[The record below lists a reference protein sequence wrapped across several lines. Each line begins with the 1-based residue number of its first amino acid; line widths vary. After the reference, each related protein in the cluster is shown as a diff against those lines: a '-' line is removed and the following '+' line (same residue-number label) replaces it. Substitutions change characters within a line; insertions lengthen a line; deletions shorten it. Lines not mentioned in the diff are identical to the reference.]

1 MLDGMAELEEE
12 RLSARVD
19 LTLAARVTGIAAI
32 VLGIDELLVLVANFS
47 ITEQVLAVIG
57 DVGVHWV
64 LRSLWVI
71 SIAATAVA
79 AGGIIVGWRQAPLL
93 WTPGIGLVVLGVLL
107 RWGWWAIDRYT
118 DVWNLGRFT
127 GVDPSD
133 PELLNT
139 FRAME
144 WVDTGVSIVTIAL
157 LLAGGIQLVRTR
169 RRSES
174 PESSDDDGAR

>member
-1 MLDGMAELEEE
+1 MLDGMAEVEEE

-19 LTLAARVTGIAAI
+19 LTLAARVIGIAAI
-32 VLGIDELLVLVANFS
+32 VLGTDELLVLVANFS

-57 DVGVHWV
+57 DVGVHWI

-107 RWGWWAIDRYT
+107 RWGWW
-118 DVWNLGRFT
+118 
-127 GVDPSD
+127 
-133 PELLNT
+133 
-139 FRAME
+139 
-144 WVDTGVSIVTIAL
+144 
-157 LLAGGIQLVRTR
+157 
-169 RRSES
+169 
-174 PESSDDDGAR
+174 